1 MAKPFAIL
9 EDVIEAWGELTVD
22 EEKLT
27 QTWIDTASNNLRLI
41 ARKRG
46 FDVDTFILGDE
57 VLTRAAHD
65 AVVES
70 VRRRL
75 SNPRAMRQR
84 SINQGAGPYSETSS
98 ETVDS
103 TASSGLLYFT
113 DDELQWLP
121 MRPKQRFR
129 TIHAKSGYYK

>member
-1 MAKPFAIL
+1 MAEPFATSA
-9 EDVIEAWGELTVD
+9 DVEAVWGELTVAETAMVD
-22 EEKLT
+22 AWL
-27 QTWIDTASNNLRLI
+27 ISASNNLRLI
-41 ARKRG
+41 GRKRG
-46 FDVDTFILGDE
+46 IDVDKFILGDD
-57 VLTRAAHD
+57 VLTQAAKD

-75 SNPRAMRQR
+75 SNPKAIRQR

-103 TASSGLLYFT
+103 SAASGLLYFT
-113 DDELQWLP
+113 DNELIWLP
-121 MRPKQRFR
+121 FPPKNRMR

>member
-1 MAKPFAIL
+1 MAEPFATSD
-9 EDVIEAWGELTVD
+9 DVESGWGELTVAETVLVD
-22 EEKLT
+22 AWL
-27 QTWIDTASNNLRLI
+27 ITASNNLRLI
-41 ARKRG
+41 GRKRG
-46 FDVDTFILGDE
+46 IDIDSFIRGNEILE
-57 VLTRAAHD
+57 QAAKD

-75 SNPRAMRQR
+75 SNPKAIRQR

-103 TASSGLLYFT
+103 SAASGLLYFT
-113 DDELQWLP
+113 DGELLWLP
-121 MRPKQRFR
+121 IPRKGRFR